1 MSEQEPP
8 RRSAAALLVQAFDQA
23 RGLLRRELDL
33 ARAEADRSLR
43 SAGAALGLLAVALL
57 LAITALDVL
66 AEAAVLALERSGLT
80 PGWAA
85 VLVGGALAL
94 VALVVAWR
102 GLRDLDRARLAPER
116 VGESL
121 REDARRVKEAADA
134 GH

>member
-66 AEAAVLALERSGLT
+66 AGAAVFALERAGIAPGL
-80 PGWAA
+80 AA

-94 VALVVAWR
+94 VAAVVAWR
-102 GLRDLDRARLAPER
+102 ALRDLDRARLAPER

-121 REDARRVKEAADA
+121 REDARRMKEAADA